1 MENGRMKS
9 LRILVAIGI
18 LGLVTSSF
26 AISRPGRT
34 FAQPGTTA
42 TVRLA
47 LNPDQDVLFNRH
59 GPSVIRVI
67 GQFTKP
73 LEQKLP
79 KGTPYPPDAQNYD
92 QSVPTIS
99 FKIPIP
105 KNTKPG
111 AYTITLE
118 TELYLCDAVQHICY
132 RTTPKLQTIINVGLK
147 GRDQDAVLELTRPTK
162 PGV

>member
-1 MENGRMKS
+1 MKS
-9 LRILVAIGI
+9 LVAIGV
-18 LGLVTSSF
+18 LALTVSSLL
-26 AISRPGRT
+26 ASSLAAPNPGVSY
-34 FAQPGTTA
+34 AQPGTTA

-59 GPSVIRVI
+59 GPSVIRVLSPF
-67 GQFTKP
+67 GKP
-73 LEQKLP
+73 LEVKLP

-92 QSVPTIS
+92 QRVPTIT
-99 FKIPIP
+99 FKIPVP

-111 AYTITLE
+111 AYTVKLE

-132 RTTPKLQTIINVGLK
+132 RTTPELGTVINVGVK

-162 PGV
+162 PG

>member
-1 MENGRMKS
+1 MKS
-9 LRILVAIGI
+9 LVAIGV
-18 LGLVTSSF
+18 LAASSLLTSSF
-26 AISRPGRT
+26 AAPNPGVS

-59 GPSVIRVI
+59 GPSVIRALNPF
-67 GQFTKP
+67 GKL
-73 LEQKLP
+73 LEQKLS
-79 KGTPYPPDAQNYD
+79 KGTPYPPDPQNYD
-92 QSVPTIS
+92 SRVPALE

-111 AYTITLE
+111 AYTVKLE

-132 RTTPKLQTIINVGLK
+132 RTTPKLETIINVGVK
-147 GRDQDAVLELTRPTK
+147 GQNQDAVLELMRPTK
-162 PGV
+162 PGG